1 MEEYNRYVRIADGDP
16 VKLARMLEIQSWFDN
31 KDQLAATAT
40 SMAKYLQQ
48 SEKAAILPEGVAPE
62 YIELLLWAM
71 EQTDSPNPIV
81 RERWWEYRSQMEH
94 PPEIEGSSI
103 YRVPFVRVSCQSEP
117 VESSSTEPNC
127 KRRKAVGRRRFP
139 AIVSLAVHIVSR
151 GGCLPPRNRRGLPP
165 QPNSRAGCELSGG
178 A

>member
-1 MEEYNRYVRIADGDP
+1 M
-16 VKLARMLEIQSWFDN
+16 KLARMLEIQSWFEN

-40 SMAKYLQQ
+40 SMDKYPQP
-48 SEKAAILPEGVAPE
+48 SEKAAILPEGVAWE

-71 EQTDSPNPIV
+71 EQTDSPNLIA

-103 YRVPFVRVSCQSEP
+103 YRVSFVRVSCQSEP

-127 KRRKAVGRRRFP
+127 KRRKTVGPTTLPRHPLPRRSHRLMGWLF
-139 AIVSLAVHIVSR
+139 AT
-151 GGCLPPRNRRGLPP
+151 
-165 QPNSRAGCELSGG
+165 EE
-178 A
+178 

>member
-103 YRVPFVRVSCQSEP
+103 YRVPFVRVSYQSEP

-127 KRRKAVGRRRFP
+127 FARGEKQLARRRFP
-139 AIVSLAVHIVSR
+139 AILSLAVHIVSR

-165 QPNSRAGCELSGG
+165 
-178 A
+178 

>member
-1 MEEYNRYVRIADGDP
+1 MEEYNRYVRIVDDGP

-48 SEKAAILPEGVAPE
+48 SEKVAILPKGVAPE

-71 EQTDSPNPIV
+71 EQIDSPNPIV
-81 RERWWEYRSQMEH
+81 RARWWEYRSQMEH

-117 VESSSTEPNC
+117 VESWSTEPNC
-127 KRRKAVGRRRFP
+127 KRRKAVGPMTLPRHRLPRH
-139 AIVSLAVHIVSR
+139 SH
-151 GGCLPPRNRRGLPP
+151 CLTG
-165 QPNSRAGCELSGG
+165 QLS
-178 A
+178 AAEE

>member
-1 MEEYNRYVRIADGDP
+1 MKVLWGSRSMEEYNRYVRIADGDP

-31 KDQLAATAT
+31 KDQLAVTVT

-48 SEKAAILPEGVAPE
+48 SEKAAILPKGVVRE

-81 RERWWEYRSQMEH
+81 RQRWWEYRSQMEH

-103 YRVPFVRVSCQSEP
+103 YMVPFVRVPC
-117 VESSSTEPNC
+117 
-127 KRRKAVGRRRFP
+127 
-139 AIVSLAVHIVSR
+139 
-151 GGCLPPRNRRGLPP
+151 
-165 QPNSRAGCELSGG
+165 
-178 A
+178 

>member
-1 MEEYNRYVRIADGDP
+1 MEEYKPYVRIVDGDP

-48 SEKAAILPEGVAPE
+48 SEKVAILLKGVARE
-62 YIELLLWAM
+62 YMELLLWAM

-94 PPEIEGSSI
+94 PPDIEGSDI
-103 YRVPFVRVSCQSEP
+103 YRVSFVKVSCQSEP

-127 KRRKAVGRRRFP
+127 KRRKGVGP
-139 AIVSLAVHIVSR
+139 TT
-151 GGCLPPRNRRGLPP
+151 LPRHRLPRCSHRLTGW
-165 QPNSRAGCELSGG
+165 LS
-178 A
+178 ATEE

>member
-1 MEEYNRYVRIADGDP
+1 MEEYNRYMRITGGEP

-40 SMAKYLQQ
+40 SMDKYLQQ
-48 SEKAAILPEGVAPE
+48 SEKAVIQPEGVTRE
-62 YIELLLWAM
+62 YIEPLLSAM

-81 RERWWEYRSQMEH
+81 KERWWEYRSTMEH

-117 VESSSTEPNC
+117 AESSSTEPNC
-127 KRRKAVGRRRFP
+127 KRRTAVGP
-139 AIVSLAVHIVSR
+139 TT
-151 GGCLPPRNRRGLPP
+151 LPRHPLPHR
-165 QPNSRAGCELSGG
+165 SHRLTGRLS
-178 A
+178 AAEE

>member
-16 VKLARMLEIQSWFDN
+16 VKLARMLKIQSWFDN

-48 SEKAAILPEGVAPE
+48 SEKAAILLKGVARE

-103 YRVPFVRVSCQSEP
+103 YKVPFVRVSCQSEP
-117 VESSSTEPNC
+117 VESLSTEPSC
-127 KRRKAVGRRRFP
+127 KSRKVVGPTTFP
-139 AIVSLAVHIVSR
+139 RHR
-151 GGCLPPRNRRGLPP
+151 LPRHPHHLTGR
-165 QPNSRAGCELSGG
+165 LS
-178 A
+178 AAEE

>member
-1 MEEYNRYVRIADGDP
+1 MEEYSRYVRIADGDP

-31 KDQLAATAT
+31 KYQLAATAT

-48 SEKAAILPEGVAPE
+48 SEKAAILPEGVVRD

-81 RERWWEYRSQMEH
+81 RERWWEYQSQMEH

-127 KRRKAVGRRRFP
+127 KRRKTVGPATLPRHPLPRRSHR
-139 AIVSLAVHIVSR
+139 LTGR
-151 GGCLPPRNRRGLPP
+151 
-165 QPNSRAGCELSGG
+165 LS
-178 A
+178 AAEE